1 MKSTQNASY
10 LAQLK
15 DIKSVV
21 EVPDSTLY
29 IFIAL
34 SLLLLALILYGLY
47 RYFTRVKRSKKLS
60 EKELAYKRL
69 KDIEGKSGKEL
80 LYSFSVDG
88 SVFLNDANRAEF
100 EAIERDLEPYKYKR
114 ESEEIPAELLERVK
128 KFIKGA
134 KYAK

>member
-1 MKSTQNASY
+1 MKSTQPASY

-21 EVPDSTLY
+21 EVPDSSLY

-47 RYFTRVKRSKKLS
+47 RYFRRVKRSKKLS
-60 EKELAYKRL
+60 AKELAYKRL
-69 KDIEGKSGKEL
+69 KDIEGKSTKEL

-88 SVFLNDANRAEF
+88 SLFLNDTNRAEF
-100 EAIERDLEPYKYKR
+100 EAIERELEPYKYKR
-114 ESEEIPAELLERVK
+114 ESEEIPEELLERVK
-128 KFIKGA
+128 KFIKGV